1 MSNSILIDI
10 VGWAG
15 VIALLVA
22 YALVSTKKVAGDSL
36 TYQLLNMAGGAFL
49 IVNSAFYGAYPSVGV
64 NVAWIGIAIFAI
76 ARKARQRT

>member
-1 MSNSILIDI
+1 MNNNILIDI

-22 YALVSTKKVAGDSL
+22 YALVSTKKVAGDAL